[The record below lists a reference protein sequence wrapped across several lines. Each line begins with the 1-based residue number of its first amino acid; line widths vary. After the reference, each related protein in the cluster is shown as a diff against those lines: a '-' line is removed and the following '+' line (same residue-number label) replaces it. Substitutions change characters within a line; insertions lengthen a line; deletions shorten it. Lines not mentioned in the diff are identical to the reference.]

1 MENKNVPKK
10 AAQNE
15 NTTAAVAPA
24 AVKTVPKA
32 EYEQMIAAN
41 MSLKAM
47 ADKTGLKAYHVRKQL
62 EAYGLKTT
70 SMAGPRMKMTDAILV
85 KEAFEEMNGSADE
98 EQIVGYTGLDIGIVK
113 KVIKMFKREGM
124 IVEAYVLLKKDA
136 QTAE

>member
-62 EAYGLKTT
+62 DAYGLKTT
-70 SMAGPRMKMTDAILV
+70 SMAGPRMKMTDAIQV
-85 KEAFEEMNGSADE
+85 ADAFEELGGSANE
-98 EQIVGYTGLDIGIVK
+98 EDIIALTELDPVIVK
-113 KVIKMFKREGM
+113 KTIKMMKKEGM
-124 IVEAYVLLKKDA
+124 VVEAYVLVKKNKPA
-136 QTAE
+136 AE